1 MKNQG
6 FSTFPS
12 CNKGIDLILG
22 EMSSKVLIIDNNP
35 SESISSRLLSS
46 AGYSVDVSRDV
57 NNSLHGLSRQS
68 PDVIIVQEAP
78 GTESWNL
85 CTQIRRVTRMPL
97 IVISS
102 NPSKETSVRAIN
114 AGADYF
120 LRRPGRLEL
129 VARVKSLLRRARLN

>member
-1 MKNQG
+1 
-6 FSTFPS
+6 
-12 CNKGIDLILG
+12 
-22 EMSSKVLIIDNNP
+22 MSSKVLIIDNNS
-35 SESISSRLLSS
+35 SESISSQLLSS

-57 NNSLHGLSRQS
+57 NTSLHRLNRQS

-78 GTESWNL
+78 GAESWHL
-85 CTQIRRVTRMPL
+85 CAQIRCVTRMPL
-97 IVISS
+97 IVISN

-129 VARVKSLLRRARLN
+129 VARVRSLLRRAMLN